1 MRVTH
6 LGAHQAALNRITS
19 RLSDYGT
26 TQEQL
31 ATGKRLRRP
40 SDDPI
45 GMNRALELR
54 ASMAA
59 REQEG
64 RNATDGKMWTDLAD
78 SKLQQAVDLLQR
90 ARELAVRGATY
101 TGTQEREAI
110 AIEISGLRDDMVAL
124 ANSQHQGRGLFSGF
138 SAGDAVQKTGGVWT
152 YTGDAGQIN
161 RRVGENEVVTINVTA
176 DLVFGFAA
184 GNDVF
189 TVLDDLEVALNAND
203 TTGIETALGNVDD
216 GLQTVLGGL
225 GILGARANQI
235 ETAMSRIADDKL
247 TLAEQLSSLEDIDMA
262 EAVMDLELQKT
273 AYEAALAA
281 FAQAS
286 QTSLVDFL
294 R

>member
-6 LGAHQAALNRITS
+6 LGAHQAALTRINT
-19 RLSDYGT
+19 RLSEYAA

-31 ATGKRLRRP
+31 STGKRLRRP

-54 ASMAA
+54 ASLRA

-64 RNATDGKMWTDLAD
+64 RNAADGKMWMDLAD
-78 SKLQQAVDLLQR
+78 SKLQDAVAQLQR
-90 ARELAVRGATY
+90 ARELTVRGATY

-110 AIEISGLRDDMVAL
+110 ALEIGQLREDLVSL

-138 SAGDAVQKTGGVWT
+138 SAGDAVQKVAGTWT
-152 YTGDAGQIN
+152 YAGDAGQIN

-176 DLVFGFAA
+176 DVAFGFTA
-184 GNDVF
+184 GKDVF
-189 TVLDDLEVALNAND
+189 TVLDELETALYAND
-203 TTGIETALGNVDD
+203 TAGIETALADVDNS
-216 GLQTVLGGL
+216 LQTVLGGL

-235 ETAMSRIADDKL
+235 ETAIARNADDKITL
-247 TLAEQLSSLEDIDMA
+247 TQQLSSLEDVDIA

-281 FAQAS
+281 FAQSS

>member
-6 LGAHQAALNRITS
+6 LGAHQAALTRINT
-19 RLSDYGT
+19 RLSEYAV
-26 TQEQL
+26 TQDQL
-31 ATGKRLRRP
+31 ASGKRMRRP
-40 SDDPI
+40 SDDPT

-54 ASMAA
+54 ASLAA

-64 RNATDGKMWTDLAD
+64 RNAADGKMWMDLAD
-78 SKLQQAVDLLQR
+78 SKLQDAVGQLQR
-90 ARELAVRGATY
+90 VRELAVRGATF
-101 TGTQEREAI
+101 TSPQEREAI
-110 AIEISGLRDDMVAL
+110 ALEVGQLREDLVSL

-138 SAGDAVQKTGGVWT
+138 SAGDAVQKVGGVWT

-176 DLVFGFAA
+176 DVAFGFSA

-189 TVLDDLEVALNAND
+189 SVLDDLETALRADD
-203 TTGIETALGNVDD
+203 TAGIETALGNVDD

-235 ETAMSRIADDKL
+235 ETAIARNADDKITL
-247 TLAEQLSSLEDIDMA
+247 TQQLSSLEDVDIA

-281 FAQAS
+281 FAQSS

>member
-6 LGAHQAALNRITS
+6 LGAHQAALTRINT
-19 RLSDYGT
+19 RLSEYAA

-31 ATGKRLRRP
+31 STGKRLRRP

-54 ASMAA
+54 ASLRA

-64 RNATDGKMWTDLAD
+64 RNAADGKMWMDLAD
-78 SKLQQAVDLLQR
+78 SKLQDAVGQLQR

-110 AIEISGLRDDMVAL
+110 ALEIGQLREDLVAL

-138 SAGDAVQKTGGVWT
+138 IAGDAVQKVGGTWT

-161 RRVGENEVVTINVTA
+161 RRVGENEVITINVTA
-176 DLVFGFAA
+176 DVAFGFTA
-184 GNDVF
+184 GRDVF
-189 TVLDDLEVALNAND
+189 TVLDELETALYAND
-203 TTGIETALGNVDD
+203 TASIETALADVDNS
-216 GLQTVLGGL
+216 LQTVLGGL

-235 ETAMSRIADDKL
+235 ETAIARNADDKITL
-247 TLAEQLSSLEDIDMA
+247 TQQLSSLEDVDIA

-281 FAQAS
+281 FAQSS

>member
-6 LGAHQAALNRITS
+6 LGAHQAALTRLNT
-19 RLSDYGT
+19 RLSEYAS
-26 TQEQL
+26 TQERL
-31 ATGKRLRRP
+31 STGKQLTRP

-54 ASMAA
+54 ATLSA

-64 RNATDGKMWTDLAD
+64 RNATDGQMWLDLAD
-78 SKLQQAVDLLQR
+78 TKLQDVVSQIQR

-101 TGTQEREAI
+101 IGPQEREAI
-110 AIEISGLRDDMVAL
+110 ALEIAHLRDDIVAL

-138 SAGDAVQKTGGVWT
+138 SSADAVEKVAGVWT

-161 RRVGENEVVTINVTA
+161 RRVGENEVVTINVTGDVA
-176 DLVFGFAA
+176 FGFSS
-184 GNDVF
+184 GNDIF
-189 TVLDDLEVALNAND
+189 SVLDDLEAALYADDNAGVEAGIAGLD
-203 TTGIETALGNVDD
+203 TS
-216 GLQTVLGGL
+216 LQTVLGGL
-225 GILGARANQI
+225 GIVGAKTNQLESAAMRTANEIQTI
-235 ETAMSRIADDKL
+235 T
-247 TLAEQLSSLEDIDMA
+247 EQLATLEDVDIA
-262 EAVMDLELQKT
+262 EAVMELELQKT

-281 FAQAS
+281 FAQSA